1 MSDKYTMPPPVTKKS
16 SKKEL
21 WEELQA
27 SRDEIESQQIMIR
40 ELKDQNK
47 QQQNQI
53 NIIQSGFNQQG
64 YQLEI
69 IRKVLSATVALE

>member
-1 MSDKYTMPPPVTKKS
+1 
-16 SKKEL
+16 
-21 WEELQA
+21 
-27 SRDEIESQQIMIR
+27 MIR